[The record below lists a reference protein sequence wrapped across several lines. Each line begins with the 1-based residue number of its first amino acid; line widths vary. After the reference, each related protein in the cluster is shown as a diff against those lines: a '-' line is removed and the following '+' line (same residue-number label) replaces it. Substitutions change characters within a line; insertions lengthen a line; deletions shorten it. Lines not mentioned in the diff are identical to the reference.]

1 VPKVGIVGL
10 GYVGMQIALATARSG
25 HSVVG
30 FYTSKPLVTLLKGQ
44 QTSHAGTGIEE
55 ISELFQTGFRL
66 DSSPEVLND
75 SDVILLCVPTPLD
88 DAAGPNL
95 NYLREATRAVS
106 RHAKRGV
113 LVINEST
120 SYPGT
125 TRNLSEILAPALG
138 PIDEGFF
145 LAFSSERVDPGRES
159 PALTDIPK
167 VVGGVTQMS
176 TEKAFSFYETIFA
189 SVFSVSRSEEA
200 EMSKLLENTY
210 RQVNI
215 ALVNEML
222 KFSSEMKIDLWEAI
236 DAASTKP
243 FGFQAFRPGPGVG
256 GHCIPIDP
264 NYLSFHV
271 KKTLGYSFRLVEAAQ
286 EINDSMPTYVV
297 RRLVD
302 ILNAEGIPLS
312 RASILL
318 IGLGYKE
325 GLADMRGSPSIPIAT
340 ILSSMGA
347 TIFGYDPVVADES
360 FHQIGVERLPSM
372 SSRNQKVD
380 AAILLNGITGVEADE
395 VLRIAHLVLD
405 TRGVFQQDFAR
416 KMYRL

>member
-1 VPKVGIVGL
+1 
-10 GYVGMQIALATARSG
+10 
-25 HSVVG
+25 
-30 FYTSKPLVTLLKGQ
+30 
-44 QTSHAGTGIEE
+44 
-55 ISELFQTGFRL
+55 
-66 DSSPEVLND
+66 
-75 SDVILLCVPTPLD
+75 
-88 DAAGPNL
+88 
-95 NYLREATRAVS
+95 
-106 RHAKRGV
+106 
-113 LVINEST
+113 
-120 SYPGT
+120 
-125 TRNLSEILAPALG
+125 
-138 PIDEGFF
+138 
-145 LAFSSERVDPGRES
+145 
-159 PALTDIPK
+159 
-167 VVGGVTQMS
+167 
-176 TEKAFSFYETIFA
+176 
-189 SVFSVSRSEEA
+189 
-200 EMSKLLENTY
+200 
-210 RQVNI
+210 
-215 ALVNEML
+215 
-222 KFSSEMKIDLWEAI
+222 
-236 DAASTKP
+236 
-243 FGFQAFRPGPGVG
+243 
-256 GHCIPIDP
+256 
-264 NYLSFHV
+264 
-271 KKTLGYSFRLVEAAQ
+271 
-286 EINDSMPTYVV
+286 MPTYVV

>member
-1 VPKVGIVGL
+1 MGIVGL
-10 GYVGMQIALATARSG
+10 GYVGMQIALATVRSG

-30 FYTSKPLVTLLKGQ
+30 FDTSEPLVALLKGQ
-44 QTSHAGTGIEE
+44 QTPHAGTGIEE
-55 ISELFQTGFRL
+55 ISELFETGFRL
-66 DSSPEVLND
+66 DSSPEVLSD

-88 DAAGPNL
+88 DANGPNL
-95 NYLREATRAVS
+95 NYLREATRAIS

-138 PIDEGFF
+138 PVDEGFF

-167 VVGGVTQMS
+167 VVGGVSPMS
-176 TEKAFSFYETIFA
+176 TAKALSFYETIFT

-222 KFSSEMKIDLWEAI
+222 KFSSEMEIDLWEAI

-243 FGFQAFRPGPGVG
+243 FGFEAFRPGPGVG

-286 EINDSMPTYVV
+286 EINDSMPSYVV

-312 RASILL
+312 RACIL
-318 IGLGYKE
+318 IVGLGYKE
-325 GLADMRGSPSIPIAT
+325 GLADMRGSPSIPIAA
-340 ILSSMGA
+340 ILRSMGA
-347 TIFGYDPVVADES
+347 TVFGYDPVVGDES
-360 FHQIGVERLPSM
+360 FSEIGVERFSINGNEGVKFDVALVLNNAVGM
-372 SSRNQKVD
+372 ELEN
-380 AAILLNGITGVEADE
+380 LLAVSQR
-395 VLRIAHLVLD
+395 LLD
-405 TRGVFQQDFAR
+405 TRGVFSTDERQR
-416 KMYRL
+416 VLRL